1 MVRKPPGPGARPA
14 PCCRGRE
21 RAGCHQAA
29 RTWLAGRCQL
39 GVPAVRRSAG
49 SEGLDHTRQPSPVL
63 LSRTCLGGVVLSAA
77 GLSVVVNLH

>member
-49 SEGLDHTRQPSPVL
+49 SEGLDRTRQPSPVL

-77 GLSVVVNLH
+77 GFSVVVNLH